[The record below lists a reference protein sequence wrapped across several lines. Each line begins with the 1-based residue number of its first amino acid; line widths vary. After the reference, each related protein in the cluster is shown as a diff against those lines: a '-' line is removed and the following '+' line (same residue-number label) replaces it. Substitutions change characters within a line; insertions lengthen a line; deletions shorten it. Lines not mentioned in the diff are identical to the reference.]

1 MDVKLTKHDLFNA
14 YTPADF
20 CIKDGGISQKVITYR
35 VFEGAKDCDVKKKTV
50 LADGTIR
57 EIFRLKNPHTYGT
70 LNMTGYTS
78 PINAYTYF
86 KDNIYVHCENGKWYR
101 LLPNNCSLKGMSNE
115 QIENELRGNVV
126 RLAL

>member
-1 MDVKLTKHDLFNA
+1 MDLKVTKHDMFNA

-20 CIKDGGISQKVITYR
+20 CVRDGGTSQKVITYR
-35 VFEGAKDCDVKKKTV
+35 VFEGAKDCDVKKKIT
-50 LADGTIR
+50 LTDGTVKEIYR
-57 EIFRLKNPHTYGT
+57 EKLDRFTTRI
-70 LNMTGYTS
+70 MTGYTS

-115 QIENELRGNVV
+115 QIENQLRGRVSY
-126 RLAL
+126 LTL